1 MGKLLKILK
10 VYYHF
15 MAQKKWRFLLFLLL
29 IVFGALI
36 SNITPYFYKLFVD
49 TIPGGNFQILLLIL
63 LEYMGVRVFGVI
75 FEGFSFM
82 IGDSILIRAAADARI
97 AVFKKIQDLDFTFH
111 TNKST
116 GSLISLFKRG
126 DSAFGSLHYSIHHR
140 ILEVVLA
147 FLVMLYF
154 FLNLDIRIG
163 ILVFALFIAILIA
176 AKYVV
181 PLNVKTRKELND
193 EEDRVSAVIVDNMIN
208 YETVKLFSKE
218 NWELKRIGEA
228 FIPWKKAFWRYGLSF
243 RVFDVTLGGLIN
255 ISIFSTFLLALWFT
269 TTNELTLGDFVLVVG
284 FVSQFYPRVFDL
296 IWGFRDIAKNYA
308 DIDKYFAVL
317 DFQVDIKDPKIAVE
331 KEHVAGEI
339 EYKDVNFSYKDG
351 KKNAIRNF
359 SLTIRQSQSVAFVG
373 RSGAGKTTI
382 AKLLMRFYDVDEGE
396 ILIDGTNI
404 KAFTKSQLRSFMG
417 VVPQEPILFDNTVA
431 YNIGYG
437 KEKVTQK
444 EIVAAA
450 KLANIHEFIES
461 LPKKYKT
468 RVGERGIKLSG
479 GQKQRLAI
487 ARMILS
493 DPDIIIFD
501 EATSQLDSENERL
514 IQEAFWKVA
523 KNKTTIIIAH
533 RLSTAKQAD
542 KIVVLEKGSI
552 AEISTHAELLRN
564 EKSLYR
570 YFWNLQTAT

>member
-359 SLTIRQSQSVAFVG
+359 SLTIRQAQSVAFVG